1 METRYI
7 GWSLLLRSHSYKM
20 LRSIF
25 LEIYKKVP
33 KDQRKI
39 WLTVDGGNLMCKGIG
54 AFFPLQRVE
63 NNLCRTRMQSLHGKE
78 VTVNKR

>member
-33 KDQRKI
+33 KDQRI
-39 WLTVDGGNLMCKGIG
+39 MWLTVDGGNLMCKGIG
-54 AFFPLQRVE
+54 AFFSPSESRKQF
-63 NNLCRTRMQSLHGKE
+63 M
-78 VTVNKR
+78 